1 MTTNA
6 ISRGGHMS
14 TQLPETIQARLLA
27 PTPLAPAVRD
37 EYERPVAD
45 LVRPASEIEG
55 DPLASIVGIPFDTSI
70 MGRRGAKS
78 GPAAVREGLNSCLCY
93 EPGIDV
99 DLSEAPRVAD
109 FGDVDVLHTDVDE
122 TWARVSDVVE
132 ALVRLGH
139 PLVTIGGD
147 HGLAFPVI
155 RGLAR
160 ATTGRIGVISVD
172 AHLDVRISHH
182 GEKSSGVPFRYMLE
196 ELGDQISGRN
206 FAQFGIGGWLNT
218 KSYREYLRQ
227 NDVRVITAREI
238 YRGDFDALVAE
249 AIERAADG
257 TDAIYMTFDIDA
269 VEGAT
274 VGGTNVPAIAGL
286 SPYQALELVWEF
298 GRHPK
303 AVGFD
308 VMEVSPPW
316 DPSGMS
322 ERMAASLVLNFIAGR
337 HVVRESD
344 AASMAGG
351 AQRG

>member
-1 MTTNA
+1 MSTNA
-6 ISRGGHMS
+6 TTHGGRMPAD
-14 TQLPETIQARLLA
+14 LPETIRARLLGPA
-27 PTPLAPAVRD
+27 PLAPAVRD

-45 LVRPASEIEG
+45 LIRPASEVEG
-55 DPLASIVGIPFDTSI
+55 DPLASIVGIPFDTTI

-78 GPAAVREGLNSCLCY
+78 GPAAVRQALGSCLCY

-109 FGDVDVLHTDVDE
+109 FGDVDVVHTNVDE
-122 TWARVSDVVE
+122 TWSRVTDVVE
-132 ALVRLGH
+132 ALVRLGR

-155 RGLAR
+155 RGVAR
-160 ATTGRIGVISVD
+160 ATGGRIGVISVD

-196 ELGDQISGRN
+196 ELGDRISGRN
-206 FAQFGIGGWLNT
+206 FIQFGIAGWLNT
-218 KSYREYLRQ
+218 RTYREYLRER
-227 NDVRVITAREI
+227 DVRVITAREI
-238 YRGDFDALVAE
+238 YRSDFDALVAE

-286 SPYQALELVWEF
+286 SPYQALELVWAF

-303 AVGFD
+303 AIGFD

-316 DPSGMS
+316 DHSGLS
-322 ERMAASLVLNFIAGR
+322 ERMAASLVLNFVAGR
-337 HVVRESD
+337 HVVSESG
-344 AASMAGG
+344 AASAAGG
-351 AQRG
+351 ARRS

>member
-1 MTTNA
+1 M
-6 ISRGGHMS
+6 SR
-14 TQLPETIQARLLA
+14 TLPETIQARLIDA
-27 PTPLAPAVRD
+27 RPLSPMIRD

-45 LVRPASEIEG
+45 LVRPAAEVEG
-55 DPLASIVGIPFDTSI
+55 DPLASILGIPFDTSI
-70 MGRRGAKS
+70 MGRRGAKG
-78 GPAAVREGLNSCLCY
+78 GPAAVRDALAGCLCY
-93 EPGIDV
+93 EPGLDV

-109 FGDVDVLHTDVDE
+109 FGDVDVLHTEVDE
-122 TWARVSDVVE
+122 TWSRVTDVVE
-132 ALVRLGH
+132 ALLGLGA

-155 RGLAR
+155 RGVAQ
-160 ATTGRIGVISVD
+160 AVGGRVGVISVD
-172 AHLDVRISHH
+172 AHLDVRVSHH

-196 ELGDQISGRN
+196 ELSDQVSGRN
-206 FAQFGIGGWLNT
+206 FVQFGIAGWLNT
-218 KSYREYLRQ
+218 RSYREYLREH
-227 NDVRVITAREI
+227 DVRVVTAREL
-238 YRGDFDALVAE
+238 YRGDFDALMAE

-286 SPYQALELVWEF
+286 SPYQALELVWAF

-316 DPSGMS
+316 DPSGLS
-322 ERMAASLVLNFIAGR
+322 ERMAASLILNFIAGR
-337 HVVRESD
+337 HVAKETG
-344 AASMAGG
+344 AASAAAS
-351 AQRG
+351 AQQP